1 MSTTTLPPPEVI
13 AALREFD
20 SATISNAIEHFRV
33 RDQTAAYASRELVCQ
48 FPDYKPMVGYALT
61 CTADTTTT
69 GDKRPMRLHAM
80 FDLMTQSPKP
90 IVIVVQYVGPDRL
103 RSCLSGDLFALT
115 AQKLGAAGLVTDCG
129 NRDKEGIRRNAPGYQ
144 VFCPGWV
151 VSHGYGVY
159 MDYGIT
165 VSVGGLTV
173 RQGDLLHG
181 DANGLVQVPLE
192 IVDRLVGQAKATLTE
207 EAQILEYLK
216 GPHVDLEG
224 IKRRIGRD

>member
-1 MSTTTLPPPEVI
+1 MTTINLPSPETI

-33 RDQTAAYASRELVCQ
+33 RDQTSGYASYELECQ

-61 CTADTTTT
+61 CTADTTTA
-69 GDKRPMRLHAM
+69 GDKRPMQLHRM
-80 FDLMTQSPKP
+80 FDLMVQMPKP

-115 AQKLGAAGLVTDCG
+115 VQRLGAVGLVTDLG

-159 MDYGIT
+159 MDYGVT
-165 VSVGGLTV
+165 VCVGGLAI

-181 DANGLVQVPLE
+181 DANGLLQVPLQV
-192 IVDRLVGQAKATLTE
+192 VDRLVEQARATVTE
-207 EAQILEYLK
+207 ETQILEYLK
-216 GPHVDLEG
+216 GPNVDLEG